1 MRTLSSASA
10 TFGAV
15 GPNVAERIER
25 DLTRAILRGD
35 HLPGSRL
42 PTLRELA
49 AAYAVNPSTMQ
60 RALARIEARGLVTAR
75 QGSGLRVNDPA
86 DVADLTLVAD
96 WLAVTIDEP
105 ERATAIISEL
115 AEVRRILVVR
125 LVVRHRARLLAI
137 LPDLVAR
144 AAGLAEAGPDRSWK
158 AHVELEKT
166 VARAFGNGIVLA
178 LLNSM
183 TRALEEQ
190 PLLVEAM
197 YHERPDG
204 AENLVAF
211 FAALHEGGDE
221 MAARLEAVMAR
232 GDEETVRRFRALL
245 EQRALP
251 GRRAPAGAPGA

>member
-1 MRTLSSASA
+1 MPA
-10 TFGAV
+10 TVGAN

-35 HLPGSRL
+35 HRPGSRL

-49 AAYAVNPSTMQ
+49 AAYDVNPSTMQ

-105 ERATAIISEL
+105 ERATAIVSEL

-125 LVVRHRARLLAI
+125 LVVRHRDRLLSI
-137 LPDLVAR
+137 LPDLVAQ
-144 AAGLAEAGPDRSWK
+144 AAALAESERPWK
-158 AHVELEKT
+158 AHVEFEKT

-204 AENLVAF
+204 AANMASF
-211 FAALHEGGDE
+211 FAALHEGGDD
-221 MAARLEAVMAR
+221 MAARLEEVLAGA
-232 GDEETVRRFRALL
+232 DAETVRRFRALL
-245 EQRALP
+245 EQRVVP
-251 GRRAPAGAPGA
+251 SRPAPAGRPGA

>member
-1 MRTLSSASA
+1 
-10 TFGAV
+10 
-15 GPNVAERIER
+15 
-25 DLTRAILRGD
+25 
-35 HLPGSRL
+35 
-42 PTLRELA
+42 
-49 AAYAVNPSTMQ
+49 MQ

-125 LVVRHRARLLAI
+125 LVVRHRDRLLAI
-137 LPDLVAR
+137 LPDLVAQ
-144 AAGLAEAGPDRSWK
+144 AAALAGSERPWK
-158 AHVELEKT
+158 AHVEFEKT

-204 AENLVAF
+204 AANMASF
-211 FAALHEGGDE
+211 FAALHEGGDD
-221 MAARLEAVMAR
+221 MAARLEEALAR
-232 GDEETVRRFRALL
+232 ADAETVRRFRALL
-245 EQRALP
+245 EQRVLP
-251 GRRAPAGAPGA
+251 GPAPAGRAGA